1 MTIVVTLS
9 KRSNFRVVVT
19 LNMGHA
25 VTQLLNVDFPGLFVE
40 ENMDMDLQAFP
51 TDTMDQV
58 NNFS

>member
-1 MTIVVTLS
+1 M
-9 KRSNFRVVVT
+9 T

-40 ENMDMDLQAFP
+40 ENMGMDLQAFP

-58 NNFS
+58 NNIS